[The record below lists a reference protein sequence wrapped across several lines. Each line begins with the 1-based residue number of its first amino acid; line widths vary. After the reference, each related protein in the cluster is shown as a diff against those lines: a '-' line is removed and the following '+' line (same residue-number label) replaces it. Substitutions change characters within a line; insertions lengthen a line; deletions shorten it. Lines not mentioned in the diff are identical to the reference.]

1 MIKAKH
7 LYKTF
12 ESRNP
17 SETSKN
23 VKALKDVSIDINDGE
38 IVCLVGPS
46 GGGKSTLIRSLAG
59 IEKCDKG
66 EIFIDDEPL
75 DLSNKNQRNKI
86 GFVFQHFNLF
96 PHLTVLEN
104 ITLSPIKV
112 FNEDKESA
120 NKKALELLKQVGL
133 EDKAN
138 NYPNQLSGGQKQ
150 RVAIARSLALNPKYM
165 LFDEPTSALDPEMV
179 CEVLE
184 VMQDLAKKGM
194 GMIVVT
200 HEMGFAKNLAD
211 RIVFLENGEIV
222 EEDKPDKFFDNPDSE
237 RVKSFLAK
245 INYLK

>member
-96 PHLTVLEN
+96 PHLTVIEN

>member
-120 NKKALELLKQVGL
+120 NKKALELLRQVGL

>member
-7 LYKTF
+7 LYKKFNTV
-12 ESRNP
+12 E
-17 SETSKN
+17 
-23 VKALKDVSIDINDGE
+23 ALKDVSIDIKDGE

-46 GGGKSTLIRSLAG
+46 GGGKSTLIRALAG
-59 IEKCDKG
+59 IEKCDFG
-66 EIFIDDEPL
+66 EVLIDDELL

-112 FNEDKESA
+112 FNEDKNTAE
-120 NKKALELLKQVGL
+120 KKAYELLKQVGL
-133 EDKAN
+133 EDKAD

-150 RVAIARSLALNPKYM
+150 RVAIARTLALNPKYI

-184 VMQDLAKKGM
+184 VMQELANKGM

-222 EEDKPDKFFDNPDSE
+222 EEEKPSKFFDNPNSN
-237 RVKSFLAK
+237 RVKEFLTK